1 MRKHATKIWEV
12 SFAVDCK
19 TKIVKCGYAAEENFE
34 MKIIVLPFSCISV
47 NRSIGKGNIQELKRL
62 EFYHLERYEWCKVN
76 FCIPCFQFC
85 LRVEAVMAVRFSFV
99 IEGIKETLEWFQ

>member
-47 NRSIGKGNIQELKRL
+47 NRCIGKGNIQELRTFGIL
-62 EFYHLERYEWCKVN
+62 
-76 FCIPCFQFC
+76 
-85 LRVEAVMAVRFSFV
+85 SFGEV
-99 IEGIKETLEWFQ
+99 WVTQS